1 MICNPEV
8 LQQSFDDGLQ
18 INEGIQCTLEEEF
31 QPSHSSTMNKHK
43 DEEVDNSDGIEISK
57 SRGNQ
62 TLSLSE
68 VGTQTTTDETIEGS
82 MKSSAVF
89 ANRLLHAVYWCL
101 VLSTFVGSKGFPHM
115 KKTIESR
122 HSIYEA
128 SAKRILNHLTKMGS
142 CVIAG
147 IAKPDF
153 DFQKGTVDDVVN
165 ILQKLDHWILSSVNV
180 LLDNLRDFKNPR
192 NEELIRILNDVF
204 YEQSVLAEDSKL
216 MAEKNFLHV
225 Q

>member
-1 MICNPEV
+1 ME
-8 LQQSFDDGLQ
+8 SETDGLQ
-18 INEGIQCTLEEEF
+18 INEEIQCNLEEEF
-31 QPSHSSTMNKHK
+31 QPSHSSTMNKDK
-43 DEEVDNSDGIEISK
+43 DEEVEHSDGIVISK

-62 TLSLSE
+62 TLSFSE
-68 VGTQTTTDETIEGS
+68 AGTQTTTDETIEGS

-89 ANRLLHAVYWCL
+89 ANRLLHAAYWCL

-115 KKTIESR
+115 KKSIESR
-122 HSIYEA
+122 HLIYEV
-128 SAKRILNHLTKMGS
+128 SAKRILNYLTNMSS

-153 DFQKGTVDDVVN
+153 DFRKGTVDDVLN
-165 ILQKLDHWILSSVNV
+165 ILQKLDYWILSSVNV
-180 LLDNLRDFKNPR
+180 LLDNLRDLKNPS
-192 NEELIRILNDVF
+192 NEDLIGILNDVF
-204 YEQSVLAEDSKL
+204 HEQSVLAEDSKL

>member
-1 MICNPEV
+1 MNAKA
-8 LQQSFDDGLQ
+8 
-18 INEGIQCTLEEEF
+18 GIPPLNCTESPHL
-31 QPSHSSTMNKHK
+31 
-43 DEEVDNSDGIEISK
+43 
-57 SRGNQ
+57 
-62 TLSLSE
+62 
-68 VGTQTTTDETIEGS
+68 
-82 MKSSAVF
+82 
-89 ANRLLHAVYWCL
+89 
-101 VLSTFVGSKGFPHM
+101 FVS
-115 KKTIESR
+115 

-128 SAKRILNHLTKMGS
+128 SAKRILNLLTNMGS

-180 LLDNLRDFKNPR
+180 LLDNLRDLNNPR
-192 NEELIRILNDVF
+192 NEDLIGILNDVF
-204 YEQSVLAEDSKL
+204 YEQSILAEDSKL

>member
-1 MICNPEV
+1 MNQTSREMA
-8 LQQSFDDGLQ
+8 SETDGLQ
-18 INEGIQCTLEEEF
+18 INEEIQCNLEEEF
-31 QPSHSSTMNKHK
+31 QPSHSSTMNKNK
-43 DEEVDNSDGIEISK
+43 DEEVDNSDGIVISK

-68 VGTQTTTDETIEGS
+68 VGTQTTTDETIAGS
-82 MKSSAVF
+82 LKSSAVF
-89 ANRLLHAVYWCL
+89 ANRLLHAAYWCL

-115 KKTIESR
+115 KKSIDSR
-122 HSIYEA
+122 HSIYES
-128 SAKRILNHLTKMGS
+128 SAKRILNHLTNMGS

-153 DFQKGTVDDVVN
+153 DFQKGNVDDVVN

-180 LLDNLRDFKNPR
+180 LLDNLRDLKNPR
-192 NEELIRILNDVF
+192 NEDLIGILNDVF
-204 YEQSVLAEDSKL
+204 HEQSVLAEDSKL